1 MLSSIGK
8 FSKSF
13 FVKLL
18 VGIIIL
24 PFVFWGMGDVFRGGN
39 QNVIASIGSEKI
51 STQEFINYLN
61 KLNLN
66 ENERKNLNK
75 SNLLEQ
81 ILSEYI
87 GRKIINLE
95 INDLGIEISDNS
107 LKNIL
112 LNDKTFFKGNKF
124 SRTKYEK
131 FLIQS
136 GITAP
141 IFEQNILEQ
150 EKKRQLLSFLSE
162 GIIVPDFLVQSEYNK
177 ENQVKE
183 IKYLDLN
190 VFYNAQKID
199 EKDILDLYEK
209 NKKIFIENFKEIDFV
224 LLDPL
229 SITGSK
235 DFDKNYFDIIEKIEN
250 YILDGQNIKE
260 ITKLLNINLKNIK
273 EINQIKKNIKGIT
286 VKVELND
293 KLFKQ
298 FFAIKKLNTPELIKY
313 ENNFYLVQISKII
326 KKNKK
331 IDNKDVLNAITQQIK
346 IRNKIEKNTTIAQ
359 DIASGKLNAIKINEF
374 AKNNNLVIKNT
385 TIKSIKDN
393 AIFTKGLIKRIF
405 ESNNGDIN
413 LITNSKLSKNFV
425 VLTINTNFEKLKK
438 KHVDYEKYKA
448 KAKLNFSKEIY
459 NTYDKSV
466 NNKYSV
472 ELNNR
477 TIDRIKN
484 SF

>member
-1 MLSSIGK
+1 M
-8 FSKSF
+8 
-13 FVKLL
+13 
-18 VGIIIL
+18 
-24 PFVFWGMGDVFRGGN
+24 
-39 QNVIASIGSEKI
+39 
-51 STQEFINYLN
+51 
-61 KLNLN
+61 
-66 ENERKNLNK
+66 
-75 SNLLEQ
+75 
-81 ILSEYI
+81 
-87 GRKIINLE
+87 
-95 INDLGIEISDNS
+95 
-107 LKNIL
+107 
-112 LNDKTFFKGNKF
+112 
-124 SRTKYEK
+124 
-131 FLIQS
+131 
-136 GITAP
+136 
-141 IFEQNILEQ
+141 
-150 EKKRQLLSFLSE
+150 
-162 GIIVPDFLVQSEYNK
+162 
-177 ENQVKE
+177 
-183 IKYLDLN
+183 N

-250 YILDGQNIKE
+250 YILDGQNIEE

-313 ENNFYLVQISKII
+313 ENNFYLAQISKII

-359 DIASGKLNAIKINEF
+359 NIASGKLNAIKINEF
-374 AKNNNLVIKNT
+374 AKNNNLVVKNT

-425 VLTINTNFEKLKK
+425 VLTINTNFQKLEK
-438 KHVDYEKYKA
+438 KHKDYEKYKA

-459 NTYDKSV
+459 NAYDKSV

>member
-39 QNVIASIGSEKI
+39 QNVIASIGSEKV

-112 LNDKTFFKGNKF
+112 LNDKAFFKGNKF

-250 YILDGQNIKE
+250 YILDGQNIEE

-313 ENNFYLVQISKII
+313 ENNFYLAQISKII

-359 DIASGKLNAIKINEF
+359 NIASGKLNAIKINEF
-374 AKNNNLVIKNT
+374 AKNNNLVVKNT

-425 VLTINTNFEKLKK
+425 VLTINTNFQKLEK
-438 KHVDYEKYKA
+438 KHKDYEKYKA

-459 NTYDKSV
+459 NAYDKSV

>member
-1 MLSSIGK
+1 MLSLIGK

-39 QNVIASIGSEKI
+39 QNIIATIGSEKV

-95 INDLGIEISDNS
+95 IDDLGIKISDKS
-107 LKNIL
+107 LKDIL
-112 LNDKTFFKGNKF
+112 LNDKTFFKDNKF

-141 IFEQNILEQ
+141 VFEQNILQQ

-162 GIIVPDFLVQSEYNK
+162 GVIIPDFLIQSEYNK

-183 IKYLDLN
+183 IKYLDLDI
-190 VFYNAQKID
+190 FYNNQIID
-199 EKDILDLYEK
+199 KKDILDLYEK
-209 NKKIFIENFKEIDFV
+209 NKKIFDENFKEIDFV
-224 LLDPL
+224 LLNPL
-229 SITGSK
+229 SITGNK

-250 YILDGQNIKE
+250 YILDGQDIKQ
-260 ITKLLNINLKNIK
+260 IAKLLNISLKNIK
-273 EINQIKKNIKGIT
+273 EINQVKKNINGLT
-286 VKVELND
+286 VKIELTD

-298 FFAIKKLNTPELIKY
+298 FFAIKKLNSPELIKY
-313 ENNFYLVQISKII
+313 ENNFYLAQISRIT

-331 IDNKDVLNAITQQIK
+331 IDNKEVLKAITEQIK
-346 IRNKIEKNTTIAQ
+346 IRNKIEKNTSIAQ
-359 DIASGKLNAIKINEF
+359 DIASGKLNTTKIDEF
-374 AKNNNLVIKNT
+374 AKKNNLVVKNAI
-385 TIKSIKDN
+385 IKSVKDN
-393 AIFTKGLIKRIF
+393 AIFTEGLIKRIF
-405 ESNNGDIN
+405 ESKNGDIN
-413 LITNSKLSKNFV
+413 LITNSKLSKNFI
-425 VLTINTNFEKLKK
+425 VLTKNTNFKKLEKNHKE
-438 KHVDYEKYKA
+438 YEEYKA

-459 NTYDKSV
+459 NAYDKSV

>member
-1 MLSSIGK
+1 MLSLIGK

-39 QNVIASIGSEKI
+39 QNIIATIGSEKV

-95 INDLGIEISDNS
+95 IDDLGIKISDKS
-107 LKNIL
+107 LKDIL
-112 LNDKTFFKGNKF
+112 LNDKTFFKDNKF

-141 IFEQNILEQ
+141 VFEQNILQQ

-162 GIIVPDFLVQSEYNK
+162 GVIIPDFLIQSEYNK

-183 IKYLDLN
+183 IKYLDLDI
-190 VFYNAQKID
+190 FYNNQIID
-199 EKDILDLYEK
+199 KKDILDLYEK
-209 NKKIFIENFKEIDFV
+209 NKKIFVENFKEIDFV
-224 LLDPL
+224 LLNPL
-229 SITGSK
+229 LITGNE

-250 YILDGQNIKE
+250 YILDGQDIKQ
-260 ITKLLNINLKNIK
+260 IAKLLNISLKNIK
-273 EINQIKKNIKGIT
+273 EINQVKKNINGLT
-286 VKVELND
+286 VKIELTD

-298 FFAIKKLNTPELIKY
+298 FFAIKKLNSPELIKY
-313 ENNFYLVQISKII
+313 ENNFYLAQISRIT

-331 IDNKDVLNAITQQIK
+331 IDNKEVLKAITEQIK
-346 IRNKIEKNTTIAQ
+346 IRNKIEKNTSIAQ
-359 DIASGKLNAIKINEF
+359 DIASGKLNTTKIDEF
-374 AKNNNLVIKNT
+374 AKKNNLVVKNAI
-385 TIKSIKDN
+385 IKSVKDN
-393 AIFTKGLIKRIF
+393 AIFTEGLIKRIF
-405 ESNNGDIN
+405 ESKNGDIN
-413 LITNSKLSKNFV
+413 LITNSKLSKNFI
-425 VLTINTNFEKLKK
+425 VLTKNTNFKKLEKNHKE
-438 KHVDYEKYKA
+438 YEEYKA

-459 NTYDKSV
+459 NAYDKSV